1 MIASPSGREQ
11 SIFAESQ
18 AGDRAYHVVAERD
31 LYGLGGSTQIA
42 NDVANKFLRIGA
54 SPSVPMS
61 MKLQMEDFAP
71 PNGAPKYAA
80 PASAYQVSSEYSI
93 ITVAA
98 NNGWLDGD
106 RARGAEQ
113 RVAQRSRDAISA

>member
-18 AGDRAYHVVAERD
+18 AGDAHTEVVAERD

-54 SPSVPMS
+54 SLSAPMS
-61 MKLQMEDFAP
+61 TKLQMED
-71 PNGAPKYAA
+71 
-80 PASAYQVSSEYSI
+80 
-93 ITVAA
+93 
-98 NNGWLDGD
+98 
-106 RARGAEQ
+106 
-113 RVAQRSRDAISA
+113 